1 MEMGVRKAEAARRRA
16 SAGGGDPQGEGAH
29 PSFLDEAQATRMPP
43 SPAAILP
50 ALESCLLQAVLLD

>member
-16 SAGGGDPQGEGAH
+16 SARGDPQGEWAY
-29 PSFLDEAQATRMPP
+29 PSFQDKAQATRMPP